1 MLKRSL
7 YRLFI
12 TVAIMDSIGTRLG
25 TQMSYMQHM
34 TDMVV
39 ALFNIKLDE
48 PDSESEDEDE
58 DVES

>member
-1 MLKRSL
+1 
-7 YRLFI
+7 
-12 TVAIMDSIGTRLG
+12 
-25 TQMSYMQHM
+25 M

-48 PDSESEDEDE
+48 PDSESEDDEDDEDE

>member
-1 MLKRSL
+1 
-7 YRLFI
+7 
-12 TVAIMDSIGTRLG
+12 
-25 TQMSYMQHM
+25 M